1 MARNDEIKKKN
12 REITVCG
19 FPSIYSKYFFQTN
32 TKIFYKSLKSFI
44 TCFWPEITYWRFMTC
59 SIPQCK
65 FFIKDHILKVHNL
78 LNLTMHELMEHNMWT
93 CWKHQVPAYSK
104 VKVHEHRMVSSV
116 QLNHDF
122 FCIIFMAPSLASL
135 SAASFPSTPL
145 WPGTCFCQ
153 MKKIVNP
160 YTDRQA

>member
-1 MARNDEIKKKN
+1 MARNDEIKKTPRN
-12 REITVCG
+12 HCMW
-19 FPSIYSKYFFQTN
+19 FPKHLFKILFPNKYQDILQVAQIIYNMFLTRDH
-32 TKIFYKSLKSFI
+32 ILKVHDLLNP
-44 TCFWPEITYWRFMTC
+44 TM
-59 SIPQCK
+59 QV

>member
-1 MARNDEIKKKN
+1 MARNDEIKKN
-12 REITVCG
+12 PRNHCMW
-19 FPSIYSKYFFQTN
+19 FPKHLF
-32 TKIFYKSLKSFI
+32 KILYKSLKSFI

-65 FFIKDHILKVHNL
+65 FFFIKDHILKVHNL